1 MEVVSFYVSSSIKTY
16 SIFFFFYEPN
26 TVYIYLSLRPP
37 FYSAVHL
44 YLTAVAAFVYVFSVS
59 YWSENGSGPCST
71 RYGAVYL
78 LMGVLGDT
86 DLTATQGTSRI
97 GWVDGL
103 DGRWWF
109 DESSGSKL
117 HNQLPDTLAAV
128 TREEHPANTQRT
140 TNNEPTSSSSG
151 RERGFPYLPIVDQYE
166 ILDSFAP
173 LSLST
178 FIALKYVKWK
188 GRRLWLRRTR
198 ENTKGDWLVRERNR
212 HLLEK
217 KKEREGERERDQFL
231 HPSRALDPFR
241 RDISIE
247 RIVSFCPSEHSINI
261 LHMLSSA
268 THIPVSHRFGRKR
281 QSHDAI
287 IFHPTPTLV
296 CISPYSYFWN

>member
-166 ILDSFAP
+166 ILDSFA
-173 LSLST
+173 LSLSIN
-178 FIALKYVKWK
+178 FHCVEICKMKREAAMIASNSGKHE
-188 GRRLWLRRTR
+188 RRLIGPREKSSSTR
-198 ENTKGDWLVRERNR
+198 
-212 HLLEK
+212 
-217 KKEREGERERDQFL
+217 KEERER
-231 HPSRALDPFR
+231 R
-241 RDISIE
+241 RERERSIS
-247 RIVSFCPSEHSINI
+247 SSI
-261 LHMLSSA
+261 
-268 THIPVSHRFGRKR
+268 TRVGPIPEG
-281 QSHDAI
+281 
-287 IFHPTPTLV
+287 
-296 CISPYSYFWN
+296 Y